1 MELVLGNRFVAKQF
15 LLNVRNSV
23 EVVVVLLE
31 VTELFKCFVNLV
43 CDAGVCVWVCVC
55 ACVCVCVWV
64 CRGVWACV
72 SCEAI
77 YIIVSFPSY
86 SHWR

>member
-1 MELVLGNRFVAKQF
+1 METAKKASSIIVL
-15 LLNVRNSV
+15 
-23 EVVVVLLE
+23 
-31 VTELFKCFVNLV
+31 
-43 CDAGVCVWVCVC
+43 CVC